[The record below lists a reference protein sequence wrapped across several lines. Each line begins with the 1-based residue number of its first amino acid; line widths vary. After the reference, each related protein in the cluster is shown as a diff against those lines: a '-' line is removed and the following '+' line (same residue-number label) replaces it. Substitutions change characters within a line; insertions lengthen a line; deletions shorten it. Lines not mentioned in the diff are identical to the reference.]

1 MEHFK
6 NIMFEKGRK
15 NKINK
20 KVISSRV
27 IKKFLNLIDR
37 GYSIDYCLEK
47 FSPYK
52 KELGPYSHI
61 LKNLKNL
68 GNIKNNKKLE
78 DSILEKIYKNSEQT
92 DQIRESN
99 YNVRRI
105 RVRPAFLKPV
115 IVFLSIFMF
124 FSLSFA
130 GTIYASANS
139 LPGDVLYNV
148 KKTYENVQI
157 VFTPYANE
165 GKLYL
170 KFLNKRIDE
179 ASALLNRTGT
189 IDEEIIE
196 SLLSEIDYNY
206 GKCMEHK
213 SFGKNEG
220 KRIGSRINSLRVIFH
235 RRRGYQNENNDQN
248 LEQQQNGDTQNNTQQ
263 IEDTSKNSEQY
274 QGGNNQNINQQ
285 QNNNNQDIE
294 TQLDNGDKTENGNQN
309 RNGQ

>member
-1 MEHFK
+1 LK
-6 NIMFEKGRK
+6 NFH
-15 NKINK
+15 
-20 KVISSRV
+20 
-27 IKKFLNLIDR
+27 L
-37 GYSIDYCLEK
+37 
-47 FSPYK
+47 
-52 KELGPYSHI
+52 I